1 MSAYMT
7 VFAALA
13 MVTAVVYRIVGKE
26 YGDG

>member
-13 MVTAVVYRIVGKE
+13 AVTAVVIRFMGKE